1 MAPPYDQLS
10 LAEVWGSAESV
21 EGPPAKPK
29 TVTKA
34 NMGPP
39 TPKIR
44 HGLKLAI
51 KPMTYGRFS
60 MSPDAESGKKSHGIS
75 SFLRDH
81 PDTGMAFNR
90 LNLISSSAKKGA
102 TSPSSYIQ
110 RCVLVTI

>member
-1 MAPPYDQLS
+1 M
-10 LAEVWGSAESV
+10 GAESV
-21 EGPPAKPK
+21 EGPPTNPK

-34 NMGPP
+34 NMGTPI
-39 TPKIR
+39 PKIW
-44 HGLKLAI
+44 HGLKVEI
-51 KPMTYGRFS
+51 KPMTYGRFA